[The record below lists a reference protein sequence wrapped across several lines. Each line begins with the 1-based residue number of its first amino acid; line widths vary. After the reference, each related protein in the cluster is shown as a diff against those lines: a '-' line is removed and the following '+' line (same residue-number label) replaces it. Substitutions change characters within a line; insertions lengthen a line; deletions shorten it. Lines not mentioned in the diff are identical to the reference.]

1 MVDEMDL
8 VRQLR
13 DTAAPR
19 PEAYER
25 AWTTLRASMAESG
38 PALVPDT
45 APVPGAAPLRRQDFP
60 RAGKRRG
67 PLGGLGKVGIGAWI
81 GAAAAAVAIVLV
93 ATSTPRS
100 AAPAGSSAGASTGPA
115 AQAPAVGSKLVTLA
129 ADIKAS
135 GGSLSGDSSLVIET
149 QVIGGKLMQ
158 VVYGLYT
165 DSGALYSGDDKK
177 TLTSAV
183 AQHANLAESVNT
195 REVAAARYAAD
206 GDLAT
211 ARKQMVNATPNDY
224 FLSFA
229 ARKKIW
235 DKNLP
240 ALQALLHEKG
250 SKVIPKMPNGQALQN
265 LINGSVWNN
274 AVDAL
279 NWGAA
284 NPEIR
289 AGVLRLLST
298 IPQVTVA
305 KSTVGGQ
312 PALTLTAGPA
322 LNYGGSQVLTI
333 NAKTGMPISWVV
345 KLPQVKTSVTTYQ
358 VSRVTMAGVKAGKF

>member
-1 MVDEMDL
+1 VAVSAFL
-8 VRQLR
+8 GVFLFIL
-13 DTAAPR
+13 APW
-19 PEAYER
+19 A
-25 AWTTLRASMAESG
+25 
-38 PALVPDT
+38 
-45 APVPGAAPLRRQDFP
+45 
-60 RAGKRRG
+60 
-67 PLGGLGKVGIGAWI
+67 
-81 GAAAAAVAIVLV
+81 
-93 ATSTPRS
+93 
-100 AAPAGSSAGASTGPA
+100 AAPAWAHPYLVQTQPGPGVALRDPPPLIQIGFTERVVLEGSSLRLDDGDGRPVALGPLH
-115 AQAPAVGSKLVTLA
+115 APKEGPGLA

-135 GGSLSGDSSLVIET
+135 GGSLSGDSSLAIET

-158 VVYGLYT
+158 VEYGLYT
-165 DSGALYSGDDKK
+165 DGGALYSGDDKK

-183 AQHANLAESVNT
+183 RQHANLAESVNT

-211 ARKQMVNATPNDY
+211 ARKQMVNATSNDY

-289 AGVLRLLST
+289 AGVLCLLST

-312 PALTLTAGPA
+312 PALTLTVGPA

-333 NAKTGMPISWVV
+333 NARTGMPISWVV
-345 KLPQVKTSVTTYQ
+345 KLPQLKTSVMTYQ
-358 VSRVTMAGVKAGKF
+358 VSRVTLAGVKAGKF